1 MESASSSLLLLL
13 QVWSGLLCTRGKES
27 EVCLRRWTIFLV
39 YLEKWAH
46 GFSSFL
52 LHRSRQTRTSEDSS
66 CYDQSLWT
74 LLGLSPLSWCGS
86 LWSPGCLLTDHRV
99 EVCSV
104 CAVLSQITCEAGN
117 CYWCSRLLTNVAAT
131 VICALIFFSEPICSV
146 TAALKCSGGFPE
158 RQLLMDI
165 GCVTRR
171 WQQRRAVQV
180 PAKGPG
186 PLRQGFSDWPG
197 NKNCISRCSC
207 CSCVFLFFPCKHH
220 R

>member
-1 MESASSSLLLLL
+1 MNRCSSPGSIAVGGIKSISMWNLHHHHYYYYCK
-13 QVWSGLLCTRGKES
+13 SGLGCCCTRGKES

-131 VICALIFFSEPICSV
+131 VICALIFFQSPF
-146 TAALKCSGGFPE
+146 AL
-158 RQLLMDI
+158 
-165 GCVTRR
+165 
-171 WQQRRAVQV
+171 
-180 PAKGPG
+180 
-186 PLRQGFSDWPG
+186 
-197 NKNCISRCSC
+197 
-207 CSCVFLFFPCKHH
+207 
-220 R
+220 